1 MALTMHSLPVNVGNL
16 PSSIVTADFN
26 GDGNLDLAV
35 TSQFEGTVI
44 VLLGNGSAG
53 FGVPVALSV
62 GQQPDAVA
70 IGDFNHDGK
79 TDLAVANQGSN
90 DVSIL
95 LGHGDGSF
103 AAQTRLTTG
112 LQPRGLAVG
121 DFNGD
126 GRYDLAVACF
136 GNNRVTILTGLAVS
150 SGNLA
155 TDGLSLR
162 TLNASPLNVAVGQGP
177 QAIVTG
183 NFNGDFD
190 SNGKPRIDI
199 AVANAGSN
207 KVSVLLNLGSA
218 SFASQQTVIIS
229 STLDPAAAPRAIVS
243 GDFNGDGVADLA
255 VANAL
260 SQNVSVLIGI
270 GDGSFRKPGAAAAAT
285 SSTAP
290 LLGDFNGN
298 GTIDTVVMDQAG
310 NVFLRLGRPGEPGNF
325 EPPRLVNLA
334 TPAGSIAAFKDG
346 NQLLL
351 GLLDRGGTAVTDSN
365 GAKTIRYFFTLY
377 RISATGVPTVASQI
391 DLRNQ
396 NNLPEHFDRIVAAD
410 LNGDNRDDLMA
421 IDSARH
427 AGDVFAVRRR
437 IRSDH
442 RCSKAPW

>member
-1 MALTMHSLPVNVGNL
+1 MNDDGHDDLIVANSDSASVFLGQGSGTFANALPTAAGHPNAIAVGDFNNDGRPDLVAANYDPNIGQSSSQIIVLLGRGDGTYYAQSAPVNVGNL
-16 PSSIVTADFN
+16 PSSIVAADFN

-155 TDGLSLR
+155 TDGQSLR

-207 KVSVLLNLGSA
+207 NVSVLLNLGAA
-218 SFASQQTVIIS
+218 SFASQQTVTIS
-229 STLDPAAAPRAIVS
+229 STLDPAAEPAGHRKRRLQRRRRGRFGRGQCPEPERFGADWDRRRQFQKARRRGS
-243 GDFNGDGVADLA
+243 GN
-255 VANAL
+255 
-260 SQNVSVLIGI
+260 IEH
-270 GDGSFRKPGAAAAAT
+270 GAAA
-285 SSTAP
+285 
-290 LLGDFNGN
+290 GRFQRQWNDRYGRNGS
-298 GTIDTVVMDQAG
+298 GWQCV
-310 NVFLRLGRPGEPGNF
+310 
-325 EPPRLVNLA
+325 LA
-334 TPAGSIAAFKDG
+334 
-346 NQLLL
+346 
-351 GLLDRGGTAVTDSN
+351 
-365 GAKTIRYFFTLY
+365 
-377 RISATGVPTVASQI
+377 
-391 DLRNQ
+391 
-396 NNLPEHFDRIVAAD
+396 
-410 LNGDNRDDLMA
+410 
-421 IDSARH
+421 
-427 AGDVFAVRRR
+427 
-437 IRSDH
+437 IRS
-442 RCSKAPW
+442 AG